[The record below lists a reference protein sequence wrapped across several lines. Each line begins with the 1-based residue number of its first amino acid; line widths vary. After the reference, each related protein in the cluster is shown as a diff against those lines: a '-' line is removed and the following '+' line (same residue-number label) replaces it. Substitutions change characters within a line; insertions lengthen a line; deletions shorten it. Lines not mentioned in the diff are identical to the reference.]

1 MSDGLAP
8 RDSFEA
14 VADLYARVRPGYPA
28 ALFDDLAAIAG
39 LGPDSAVLE
48 VGCGAGQATGDLA
61 ARAGRLVALDP
72 GEKLVGAAQRRV
84 SAATKAEFVVARF
97 EDYAPPPGGFDLVAS
112 AQAWHW
118 VDPVLAFQKA
128 ADALAEGGWLAIF
141 GHVPSPPPEPFATPF
156 RAAFERHAPGAWD
169 MPPPQ
174 AWYRTSGPIAQLIAG
189 SGLFA
194 PPSHRAYHWTWR
206 QDAQALGAYLRTDS
220 SYHFLPEPERFA
232 LFDEL
237 ARAVEDLGEPLPAP
251 WETHLYVAR
260 KL

>member
-8 RDSFEA
+8 QDSFEA

-28 ALFDDLAAIAG
+28 ALFDDLATVAS
-39 LGPDSAVLE
+39 LGPTSAVLE

-72 GEKLVGAAQRRV
+72 GEKLVEAARRR
-84 SAATKAEFVVARF
+84 APAKAEFVVARF
-97 EDYAPPPGGFDLVAS
+97 EDYAPPPGAFDLVAS

-118 VDPVLAFQKA
+118 VDPALAFQKA
-128 ADALAEGGWLAIF
+128 AAALGEGGWLAIF

-156 RAAFERHAPGAWD
+156 RAAFERHAPGAWGSR
-169 MPPPQ
+169 PPQ
-174 AWYRTSGPIAQLIAG
+174 AWYRTTGPVAGLIAG

-194 PPSHRAYHWTWR
+194 TPIHRAYRWTWL
-206 QDAQALGAYLRTDS
+206 QDAQTLGAYLRTDS
-220 SYHFLPEPERFA
+220 SYHVLPEPERFA